1 MAYGLQTYQDASRK
15 ETILDVFQDA
25 TPKSTPLMT
34 LFKTGT
40 ARGTQDEWVEDYQ
53 ARSTDATGTIEGADT
68 TFNDLTPP
76 SRRNNFTQILQKD
89 VKVSGTEREVDV
101 VGGQDP
107 MTYQKSKQLT
117 ALKLQAEYTIIN
129 AAAKASGSSGVARNM
144 SGIKS
149 IISSHLTARNS
160 GTSLS
165 VQEINDVVKE
175 QFDGTN
181 GVGIENMFD
190 LIVLPMGLKQKI
202 GQFSTN
208 ITRVE
213 EATTKRLTFPVQVLE
228 TDGGEHRI
236 IPHQDVPS
244 AAATPGPHILFLR
257 EGSWQIAYLRQP
269 FFKPLA
275 SQGDNEKGVWI
286 TEFTLRYLAEKAN
299 AMRTGYNQTG

>member
-1 MAYGLQTYQDASRK
+1 MAYGLQTYQDGSRK

-25 TPKSTPLMT
+25 SPKSTPLMT

-53 ARSTDATGTIEGADT
+53 ARSTDSTGEVEGADAT
-68 TFNDLTPP
+68 YSDLTAPQ
-76 SRRNNFTQILQKD
+76 RRNNFTQIITRS

-107 MTYQKSKQLT
+107 MSYQKSKELT
-117 ALKLQAEYTIIN
+117 ALKLKWEYTIIN
-129 AAAKASGSSGVARNM
+129 GAAKASGSSGVARNM

-149 IISSHLTARNS
+149 IISSHLTNRDS

-165 VQEINDVVKE
+165 VAEINAVVKE

-181 GVGIENMFD
+181 SVGIENMFD
-190 LIVLPMGLKQKI
+190 LIVVPMGLKQKL
-202 GQFSTN
+202 GTLSTN

-236 IPHQDVPS
+236 IPHQDVPG
-244 AAATPGPHILFLR
+244 AAATPGPTALFLR
-257 EGSWQIAYLRQP
+257 ESAWQIAWLRQP

-275 SQGDNEKGVWI
+275 SQGDNEKGEWI
-286 TEFTLRYLAEKAN
+286 SEGTLRYLAEKAN
-299 AMRTGYNQTG
+299 AMRTGYNVNG

>member
-53 ARSTDATGTIEGADT
+53 ARSTDSTGDIEGADT
-68 TFNDLTPP
+68 TFNDLTAP
-76 SRRNNFTQILQKD
+76 SRRNNFTQIISKD

-107 MTYQKSKQLT
+107 MSYQKSKQLT
-117 ALKLQAEYTIIN
+117 ALKLKWEYTLIN
-129 AAAKASGSSGVARNM
+129 GAAKASGSSGAARNM

-149 IISSHLTARNS
+149 IISSHLTARDS

-165 VQEINDVVKE
+165 VAEINAVVKL
-175 QFDGTN
+175 QFDT
-181 GVGIENMFD
+181 VGIENMFD
-190 LIVLPMGLKQKI
+190 LIVLPMALKQKI
-202 GQFSTN
+202 GTLSTN

-228 TDGGEHRI
+228 TDGGEHRV
-236 IPHQDVPS
+236 IPHSDVPNS
-244 AAATPGPHILFLR
+244 AGTTHAFFIR
-257 EGSWQIAYLRQP
+257 ESSWQVAYLRQP

-275 SQGDNEKGVWI
+275 SQGDNEKGAWI
-286 TEFTLRYLAEKAN
+286 SEGTLRYLAEKAN
-299 AMRTGYNQTG
+299 AMRTGYNQNG

>member
-1 MAYGLQTYQDASRK
+1 MAYGLQTYQDSSRK

-53 ARSTDATGTIEGADT
+53 ARSTDSTGDIEGADT
-68 TFNDLTPP
+68 TFNDLTAP
-76 SRRNNFTQILQKD
+76 SRRNNFTQIISKD

-107 MTYQKSKQLT
+107 MSYQKSKQLT
-117 ALKLQAEYTIIN
+117 ALKLKWEYTLIN
-129 AAAKASGSSGVARNM
+129 GAAKASGSSGVARNM

-149 IISSHLTARNS
+149 IISSQLTNRDS

-165 VQEINDVVKE
+165 VAEINAVVKA
-175 QFDGTN
+175 QFDA
-181 GVGIENMFD
+181 VGIENMFD
-190 LIVLPMGLKQKI
+190 LIVLPMSLKQKI
-202 GQFSTN
+202 GQLSTN

-228 TDGGEHRI
+228 TDGGEHRV
-236 IPHQDVPS
+236 IPHSDVPS
-244 AAATPGPHILFLR
+244 AAATPGPNVFFLR
-257 EGSWQIAYLRQP
+257 ESSWQVAYLRQP

-275 SQGDNEKGVWI
+275 SQGDNEKGAWI
-286 TEFTLRYLAEKAN
+286 SEGTLRYLAEKAN
-299 AMRTGYNQTG
+299 HMRTGYNQNG

>member
-1 MAYGLQTYQDASRK
+1 MAYGLQTYQDSSRK

-53 ARSTDATGTIEGADT
+53 ARSTDSTGDIEGADT
-68 TFNDLTPP
+68 TFNDLTAP
-76 SRRNNFTQILQKD
+76 SRRNNFTQIVTKD

-107 MTYQKSKQLT
+107 MSYQKSKQLT
-117 ALKLQAEYTIIN
+117 ALKLKWEYTIIN
-129 AAAKASGSSGVARNM
+129 GAAKASGSSGVARNM

-149 IISSHLTARNS
+149 IISSHLTNRDS

-165 VQEINDVVKE
+165 VAEINAVVKE
-175 QFDGTN
+175 QFDD
-181 GVGIENMFD
+181 VGIENMFD
-190 LIVLPMGLKQKI
+190 LIVLPMALKQKI
-202 GQFSTN
+202 GTLSTN
-208 ITRVE
+208 VTRVE

-228 TDGGEHRI
+228 TDGGEHRV
-236 IPHQDVPS
+236 IPHADVPS
-244 AAATPGPHILFLR
+244 AAATPGPNIYFIR
-257 EGSWQIAYLRQP
+257 ESSWQVAYLRQP

-286 TEFTLRYLAEKAN
+286 SEGTLRYLAERAN
-299 AMRTGYNQTG
+299 HMRTGYNQNG